1 MDIDTKMKLKPI
13 LLRSKL
19 GQFVSEG
26 EQEFARRCW
35 REWPKEYS
43 ALQAEEVNPEA
54 AKHTTSVRP
63 GKQNLT
69 STQLRTSRSPQ
80 TPRRPPPRRRRT

>member
-1 MDIDTKMKLKPI
+1 MDTDTKTKLKPI

-19 GQFVSEG
+19 GQFVSQG

-54 AKHTTSVRP
+54 AKHITSARS
-63 GKQNLT
+63 GDHSNA
-69 STQLRTSRSPQ
+69 TQQRAARSARMRRSP
-80 TPRRPPPRRRRT
+80 RGK

>member
-1 MDIDTKMKLKPI
+1 MDTDTKMKLKGI

-19 GQFVSEG
+19 GQFVNEG

-63 GKQNLT
+63 ANHFN
-69 STQLRTSRSPQ
+69 STQLRASRSPQ